1 MRLKA
6 LILTIIVAL
15 SVAVA
20 FASAPAL
27 VGTWLGKSEIPDQGI
42 DDFVLVFT
50 KAEAGLAG
58 TVTDTLGL
66 FEKETKLAEIKV
78 DGDKVSFQCP
88 MTDGTF
94 VSCLLTVDNDKMTG
108 TWSHS
113 EGDIGKVEFA
123 RKK

>member
-6 LILTIIVAL
+6 LIITTIIALGVA
-15 SVAVA
+15 AA
-20 FASAPAL
+20 FAAAPAL
-27 VGTWLGKSEIPDQGI
+27 VGTWLGRSEIPDQGI

-50 KAEAGLAG
+50 KTETGLAG

-78 DGDKVSFQCP
+78 DGDKVSFQCSLAD
-88 MTDGTF
+88 TTS
-94 VSCLLTVDNDKMTG
+94 VTCVLTVDKDKMTG